1 MSSNKQN
8 SMSKPNLLT
17 RAEFGEAIF
26 QKIKAEIES
35 RGHSLWPKNFP
46 PDYPVSRRVLYD
58 IKRGH
63 FKIETLN
70 RLPGIE
76 VREWF
81 EIL

>member
-1 MSSNKQN
+1 
-8 SMSKPNLLT
+8 MSKPNLLT
-17 RAEFGEAIF
+17 RQQFGEAVF

-35 RGHSLWPKNFP
+35 RGFALWDENFP
-46 PDYPVSRRVLYD
+46 PDYPISLRAIWNIR
-58 IKRGH
+58 KGH

-70 RLPGIE
+70 SLPGIE